1 MGCHALL
8 QGTFPT
14 QGSNPHLLP
23 LLHCSQTLYHCATG
37 KPSTQG
43 LCSLNHL
50 RSLALRTT
58 SSFWS
63 SFLTVCWGSDSFLL
77 VSLCLFCSS
86 RAPPSV
92 ELGVYIVTL
101 FHAFSPCDYHVLYL
115 EPPCL
120 WDKSWIS
127 IFSPDLCSK
136 YSTMTW
142 NSFMCGCMF
151 SCIQLCNSMDCSPAG
166 SSVHGILQ
174 ARVLEWV
181 SISFSLPPILYH
193 RHCRG
198 SPKFGILGASGYIF
212 IYLYGLKIAWIT
224 YCTVNSMVHH
234 HILSVWH
241 IYICI

>member
-23 LLHCSQTLYHCATG
+23 LLHCRQTLYHCATG

-43 LCSLNHL
+43 LCSNHL
-50 RSLALRTT
+50 RIFALQPT

-63 SFLTVCWGSDSFLL
+63 SLLNVCWGSDSCLL
-77 VSLCLFCSS
+77 VSLCLSCSS

-92 ELGVYIVTL
+92 ELGVYIATL
-101 FHAFSPCDYHVLYL
+101 FHTFTPCDYHVLYL

-127 IFSPDLCSK
+127 IFSPDLYSK

-142 NSFMCGCMF
+142 DSVGACSVVSNSLWLHELQPSRLLCPWDSPGKSTRVGCHF
-151 SCIQLCNSMDCSPAG
+151 LLFTTS
-166 SSVHGILQ
+166 
-174 ARVLEWV
+174 
-181 SISFSLPPILYH
+181 SLPLPGKPQIWNFGCQWLY
-193 RHCRG
+193 
-198 SPKFGILGASGYIF
+198 
-212 IYLYGLKIAWIT
+212 
-224 YCTVNSMVHH
+224 
-234 HILSVWH
+234 
-241 IYICI
+241 IYILVWS